1 MNLANER
8 ARLRP
13 APARRG
19 FTAMGTGMEGWKSR
33 SLLSAVLV
41 CSGLPAAAADL
52 CAVSAYGDGQG
63 NIVVLG
69 APAAA
74 PATGQRYL
82 MLDGRRGATGDANA
96 PVSCSGDVVSVSS
109 PAGATQR
116 WQRLSTRDTDATF
129 TSAGTKLVGQ
139 LIEPAGPADPKRPL
153 VVLVHGSERTMA
165 VAAIYQRMLVAQGI
179 SVFAYQKRGTGD
191 SEGEYTQNFELL
203 ADDAAAALAKARELA
218 KGRFGRAG
226 YFGGSQGGW
235 IAPLAATRSQA
246 DFVAIGFGL
255 VVSPIEEDREQLFD
269 EAHRLQLDPAAM
281 KQVGQLSDATAQLM
295 RAHFSEGFEAL
306 AKVRAQ
312 VGAAPW
318 AKTISGEFSGDML
331 RMSDADLRRIGRA
344 RFDNLELIW
353 DYDAEAALQRLKV
366 PLLWVL
372 AEQDRA
378 APIAATRTILGRL
391 RGSGQP
397 IETYLFPDTD
407 HGMVE
412 FRTDAEGNRVS
423 TRITDG
429 YLRLLADWIKQDVH
443 GQYGRARAVSD

>member
-1 MNLANER
+1 MA
-8 ARLRP
+8 
-13 APARRG
+13 
-19 FTAMGTGMEGWKSR
+19 GWKGR
-33 SLLSAVLV
+33 SLLWAVLL
-41 CSGLPAAAADL
+41 SWGLPATAAEL
-52 CAVSAYGDGQG
+52 CTASAYADGQG

-96 PVSCSGDVVSVSS
+96 PVSCSGDVVSFRT
-109 PAGATQR
+109 PAGTTQR
-116 WQRLSTRDTDATF
+116 WQRLQTRDTAATF
-129 TSAGTKLVGQ
+129 SSAGTTLVGQ

-218 KGRFGRAG
+218 AGRFGRAG

-269 EAHRLQLDPAAM
+269 EARRMQLDATAM
-281 KQVGQLSDATAQLM
+281 KQIGQLSDATEQLM
-295 RAHFSEGFEAL
+295 RTHFSQGYEAL
-306 AKVRAQ
+306 AQVRARI
-312 VGAAPW
+312 GAAPW
-318 AKTISGEFSGDML
+318 AQTISGEYSGDML

-353 DYDAEAALQRLKV
+353 DYDAEAALRRLKV

-378 APIAATRTILGRL
+378 APIAATRTILERL
-391 RGSGQP
+391 RASGQP
-397 IETYLFPDTD
+397 IDTYLFPDTD

-429 YLRLLADWIKQDVH
+429 YLRLLADWIKQEVS
-443 GQYGRARAVSD
+443 GRYGRSRRLSD